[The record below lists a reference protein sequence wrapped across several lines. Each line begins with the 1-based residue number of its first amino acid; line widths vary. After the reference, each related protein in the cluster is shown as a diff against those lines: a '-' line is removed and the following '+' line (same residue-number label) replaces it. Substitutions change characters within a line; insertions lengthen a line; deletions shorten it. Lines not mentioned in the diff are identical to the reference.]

1 MTMAT
6 TVPVEID
13 SKLLALL
20 RERYPGK
27 SDRELLERLAIADL
41 GKALFDDSRRM
52 DADPEDVVLEEAVR
66 AVHEVRAEMRAEME

>member
-1 MTMAT
+1 MAMAT

-27 SDRELLERLAIADL
+27 SDRELIERLAIDDL

-52 DADPEDVVLEEAVR
+52 DADPEEVVLEEAVR
-66 AVHEVRAEMRAEME
+66 AVHEVRAEMRPDE